1 LLRADC
7 AAEDRLR
14 MRKLIA
20 LAAIILL
27 SACRVSVEPLYGVDV
42 TCTDSYG
49 HRNSSSSC
57 TTTITTPA
65 VAVIAIQPT
74 LVYADAADNFC
85 FQFSPLPA
93 SVRVGGNY
101 YFQNNTNSAVTI
113 VGANQIPIVTVGP
126 GQTSPSINTSGAGV
140 YAFGI
145 QGCRGVA
152 GTAYYGVLNVTL
164 N

>member
-1 LLRADC
+1 
-7 AAEDRLR
+7 
-14 MRKLIA
+14 MRPLIA
-20 LAAIILL
+20 LAAIALV
-27 SACRVSVEPLYGVDV
+27 SACQVSVEPLGVDV
-42 TCTDSYG
+42 SCTDSYG
-49 HRNSSSSC
+49 RHSSSSC
-57 TTTITTPA
+57 TTTFTSPA
-65 VAVIAIQPT
+65 VAVIVIQPT
-74 LVYADAADNFC
+74 LYYGDAADNFC

-93 SVRVGGNY
+93 SVRVGGSY
-101 YFQNNTNSAVTI
+101 YFQNGTNSAVTI